1 MSITWSSVRMRLLL
15 IPFAAA
21 ALTVGCGEGQVLQ
34 SPTGPSGAAGS
45 GSFLTA
51 DNADSVVA
59 TAASTDE
66 FGTLAKGGNGKDKD
80 KDKGNRGGADSDDN
94 DDNDNDEGDS
104 DNRGPGNAGNPG
116 KGDKVVGFVSAT
128 TFDSLTVNG
137 ITVKAAPGAVIRH
150 GNRTLTLGNIGVGD
164 HIQARGTMTGTTFM
178 AHEIKVENT
187 NHEDDDNVGDAATL
201 RGAILELSATAGCPV
216 VTFKIGTDTVKTSA
230 ATTFDDVACSALANG
245 ALVEVTGTVA
255 ADGSITATKVELQS
269 GPNEV
274 KGTVFEL
281 TGTASCGTAAPALTF
296 KVGATL
302 ATATTVKTNTTT
314 AFSGGTP
321 ALTCATL
328 ANGAI
333 VEVEG
338 TTQADGSITAAS
350 VELH

>member
-1 MSITWSSVRMRLLL
+1 MSITWSVRMRLLL

-21 ALTVGCGEGQVLQ
+21 ALTVGCGEGKVLQ
-34 SPTGPSGAAGS
+34 SPTGPSSSLGS
-45 GSFLTA
+45 VTSLTA
-51 DNADSVVA
+51 DDADGNVA

-66 FGTLAKGGNGKDKD
+66 FGTLAKGGNGKG
-80 KDKGNRGGADSDDN
+80 KGNGNGGGADDD
-94 DDNDNDEGDS
+94 ES
-104 DNRGPGNAGNPG
+104 SSGPGNGHKPEAPG
-116 KGDKVVGFVSAT
+116 GGGPGRSHEDRVVGFVSAT
-128 TFDSLTVNG
+128 TLDSVTVNG
-137 ITVKAAPGAVIRH
+137 ITVTAAPGAVIRH
-150 GNRTLTLGNIGVGD
+150 GNRTLTMGDIGVGD
-164 HIQARGTMTGTTFM
+164 HIQARGTMTGTSLV
-178 AHEIKVENT
+178 AIEIKVENT
-187 NHEDDDNVGDAATL
+187 NGEDDDDVGDPATL
-201 RGAILELSATAGCPV
+201 RGAISELSATTGCPV
-216 VTFKIGTDTVKTSA
+216 VTFKIGTRTVKTSA
-230 ATTFDDVACSALANG
+230 TTTFDDVACSALANG

-302 ATATTVKTNTTT
+302 ATATTVKTNSTTT
-314 AFSGGTP
+314 FSGGTP
-321 ALTCATL
+321 PLTCATL
-328 ANGAI
+328 ANGAN

>member
-1 MSITWSSVRMRLLL
+1 MSITWSVRMRLLL

-34 SPTGPSGAAGS
+34 SPTGPSGTAGS
-45 GSFLTA
+45 GRFLTA
-51 DNADSVVA
+51 DDADGTVA

-66 FGTLAKGGNGKDKD
+66 FGTLAKGGNGK
-80 KDKGNRGGADSDDN
+80 GNGNGGGGSDDGESN
-94 DDNDNDEGDS
+94 S
-104 DNRGPGNAGNPG
+104 GPGNGHKPEAPG
-116 KGDKVVGFVSAT
+116 GGGPGRSHEDRVVGFVSAT
-128 TFDSLTVNG
+128 TFDSVTVNG
-137 ITVKAAPGAVIRH
+137 IIVTAAPDAVIRH
-150 GNRTLTLGNIGVGD
+150 GNRTLTMGDIGVGD
-164 HIQARGTMTGTTFM
+164 HIQARGTMTGTSLV
-178 AHEIKVENT
+178 AIEIKVENT
-187 NHEDDDNVGDAATL
+187 NGEDDDNVGDDAKL
-201 RGAILELSATAGCPV
+201 RGAISELSATAGCPV
-216 VTFKIGTDTVKTSA
+216 VTFKIGTTTVKTSA
-230 ATTFDDVACSALANG
+230 TTTFDDVACSALANG

-281 TGTASCGTAAPALTF
+281 TGTASCGTATPALTF

-302 ATATTVKTNTTT
+302 ATATTVKTNSTTT
-314 AFSGGTP
+314 FTGV
-321 ALTCATL
+321 TCATL
-328 ANGAI
+328 ANGAN

>member
-1 MSITWSSVRMRLLL
+1 MSITWSVRKRLLL

-21 ALTVGCGEGQVLQ
+21 ALTVGCGEGNVLQ
-34 SPTGPSGAAGS
+34 SPTGPSSTLGS
-45 GSFLTA
+45 GTSLTA
-51 DNADSVVA
+51 DDADGVVA

-66 FGTLAKGGNGKDKD
+66 FGTLAKGGNGK
-80 KDKGNRGGADSDDN
+80 GNGNGNGNGNGGGRGSEDGDDQGE
-94 DDNDNDEGDS
+94 DNG
-104 DNRGPGNAGNPG
+104 GPGNAGNAG
-116 KGDKVVGFVSAT
+116 NGNKVVGFVSAT

-164 HIQARGTMTGTTFM
+164 HIQARGTMTGTTLM
-178 AHEIKVENT
+178 ASEIKVENT
-187 NHEDDDNVGDAATL
+187 NHEDDDNVGDAVVL
-201 RGAILELSATAGCPV
+201 RGAISELSPIAGCPV
-216 VTFKIGTDTVKTSA
+216 VTFKIGTATVKTSA
-230 ATTFDDVACSALANG
+230 TTTFDDVACSALANL
-245 ALVEVTGTVA
+245 ALVEVTGTIA
-255 ADGSITATKVELQS
+255 ADGSIAATKVEAQA

-281 TGTASCGTAAPALTF
+281 TGTASCATATPALTF

-314 AFSGGTP
+314 AFTGGTP
-321 ALTCATL
+321 VLTCATL
-328 ANGAI
+328 ANGMN

>member
-1 MSITWSSVRMRLLL
+1 MSITWSVRTRLLL

-21 ALTVGCGEGQVLQ
+21 ALTVGCGEGNVLQ
-34 SPTGPSGAAGS
+34 SPTGPSSTLGS
-45 GSFLTA
+45 GTSLTA
-51 DNADSVVA
+51 DDADGVVA

-66 FGTLAKGGNGKDKD
+66 FGTLAKGGNGNGKD
-80 KDKGNRGGADSDDN
+80 KDKGNRGG
-94 DDNDNDEGDS
+94 GDS
-104 DNRGPGNAGNPG
+104 EDGDDQGEDNGGPGNAGNG
-116 KGDKVVGFVSAT
+116 NKVVGFVSAT

-164 HIQARGTMTGTTFM
+164 HIQARGTMTGTTLM
-178 AHEIKVENT
+178 ASEIKVENT
-187 NHEDDDNVGDAATL
+187 NHEDDDNVGDTVVL
-201 RGAILELSATAGCPV
+201 RGAISELSPTTGCPATV
-216 VTFKIGTDTVKTSA
+216 LTFKIGTTTFKTSA
-230 ATTFDDVACSALANG
+230 TTEFDDVACTALANG

-255 ADGSITATKVELQS
+255 ADGSIAATKVEAQA

-281 TGTASCGTAAPALTF
+281 TGTASCATATPALTF

-314 AFSGGTP
+314 AFTGGTP
-321 ALTCATL
+321 VLTCATL
-328 ANGAI
+328 ANGMN

>member
-1 MSITWSSVRMRLLL
+1 MSITWSVRMRLLL

-21 ALTVGCGEGQVLQ
+21 ALTVGCGEGKVLQ
-34 SPTGPSGAAGS
+34 SPTGPSSTLGS
-45 GSFLTA
+45 GTSLTA
-51 DNADSVVA
+51 DGVVA

-66 FGTLAKGGNGKDKD
+66 FGTAAKGGNGK
-80 KDKGNRGGADSDDN
+80 GNGNGNGHKPEAPGG
-94 DDNDNDEGDS
+94 G
-104 DNRGPGNAGNPG
+104 GPGRSHE
-116 KGDKVVGFVSAT
+116 DRVVGFVSAT
-128 TFDSLTVNG
+128 TFDSVTVNG
-137 ITVKAAPGAVIRH
+137 IIVTAGPDAVIRH
-150 GNRTLTLGNIGVGD
+150 GNRTLTMGDIGVGD
-164 HIQARGTMTGTTFM
+164 HIQARGTMTGTSLL
-178 AHEIKVENT
+178 AIEIKVENT
-187 NHEDDDNVGDAATL
+187 NGEDDDNVGDAATL
-201 RGAILELSATAGCPV
+201 RGAVSELSATAGCPV
-216 VTFKIGTDTVKTSA
+216 MTFKIGTRAVTTSA

-255 ADGSITATKVELQS
+255 ADGSIAASKVELQS

-281 TGTASCGTAAPALTF
+281 TGTASCGTATPALTF

-321 ALTCATL
+321 VLMCATL
-328 ANGAI
+328 ANGAN

-338 TTQADGSITAAS
+338 STQADGSITAAS